1 MKPAST
7 ADLLDVPR
15 PQERRD
21 AAAETDGP
29 AAPRRRAAAP
39 VADAQTPDPEPPG
52 GGGGGL
58 VRVTVNLTPKAYE
71 ALQRSCEA
79 TRDTKTDTINRALLV
94 YELIQQLSEQGGGSL
109 TMVNRNGEKERIH
122 LL

>member
-1 MKPAST
+1 MGPAT
-7 ADLLDVPR
+7 PVDLLD
-15 PQERRD
+15 
-21 AAAETDGP
+21 AAGPEDGSAP
-29 AAPRRRAAAP
+29 AAKGDKVAGKAPRRPAP
-39 VADAQTPDPEPPG
+39 VGDIQTPDPEPPS

-71 ALQRSCEA
+71 ALQRSCELS
-79 TRDTKTDTINRALLV
+79 RDTKTDTINRALLV

-109 TMVNRNGEKERIH
+109 TMVNAKGEKERIH

>member
-1 MKPAST
+1 VKPART
-7 ADLLDVPR
+7 VDLLDPAPPEDVSGAVGP
-15 PQERRD
+15 P
-21 AAAETDGP
+21 AP
-29 AAPRRRAAAP
+29 AARRRQAP
-39 VADAQTPDPEPPG
+39 AGDPQQPEPELP

-94 YELIQQLSEQGGGSL
+94 YELVQRLAEQGGGSI
-109 TMVNRNGEKERIH
+109 TMVNRDGEKERIH
-122 LL
+122 IL

>member
-15 PQERRD
+15 PQGRHEDVVETDAPAASRRRS
-21 AAAETDGP
+21 APAAE
-29 AAPRRRAAAP
+29 
-39 VADAQTPDPEPPG
+39 AQTPDPDPPG

-71 ALQRSCEA
+71 ALQRSCEMS
-79 TRDTKTDTINRALLV
+79 RDTKTDTINRALLV